1 MEHTLHL
8 KLDFNLTLGG
18 GVSIDHRHHHSSNP
32 SQPGAADILNSIQ
45 DLKGTFMT
53 QLQDALAELKA
64 DDAQLES
71 EIDEVL
77 GKLAQVPGEIAA
89 AVQQALVNAGLDDTT
104 IRQTVIDIDSGV
116 KAAIAKVTAV
126 LTPPVDPGT
135 GGGDTTSGG
144 DTTTNTLVGGQGDDT
159 LGGGNGSDTVGAGGG
174 TDTSVGGQGSDTIS
188 ASDGAVS
195 DPASEGAAT
204 ADNQSHVEA
213 DPGQPASGG
222 ATPPASDAV

>member
-1 MEHTLHL
+1 MSEHAKVDITLNLNGEFHL
-8 KLDFNLTLGG
+8 
-18 GVSIDHRHHHSSNP
+18 HQHYHHNPHP

-53 QLQDALAELKA
+53 QLQDALAQLKA
-64 DDAQLES
+64 DDAQLDA

-89 AVQQALVNAGLDDTT
+89 AVQEALSNAGVDDAAT
-104 IRQTVIDIDSGV
+104 RQAVIDIDNSV
-116 KAAIAKVTAV
+116 RASIAKVTDV
-126 LTPPVDPGT
+126 LTPPT
-135 GGGDTTSGG
+135 GGDTTGG
-144 DTTTNTLVGGQGDDT
+144 TDTSTDTVTGGNGDDT
-159 LGGGNGSDTVGAGGG
+159 LVGGGG
-174 TDTSVGGQGSDTIS
+174 TDTTVGGQGGDTIT
-188 ASDGAVS
+188 AADGAVA
-195 DPASEGAAT
+195 DPGSEGAAT